1 MTIKV
6 ISNKVEREVFTDG
19 CKDLLSILQNN
30 GYEIS
35 AGCGGNGK
43 CNKCKV
49 FLIEGDTR
57 REVSACKTPVVDGMV
72 VEVPSSSGIGLSSD
86 LDKNIDTDG
95 EDGVGVAID
104 IGTTTVV
111 MYFVYLKTGK
121 TVEVKSFLN
130 PQRTFGADVISR
142 ISYATENGVERLET
156 SLKERINCE
165 ISHFKEK
172 FNFKEIKKT
181 VVTGNT
187 VMLHIFL
194 KEDISSFGYYP
205 FTPVFLNTQ
214 IKRGEEVCIDSN
226 LVVVLPSFSS
236 FVGAD
241 LVCGAVAVDLLK
253 SNSLL
258 VDLGTNG
265 EMLLYYNGK
274 LLSTSVAAG
283 PAFEGADIEC
293 GIGGVEG
300 AINKVY
306 IKDGKIAYET
316 IGGKEPIGICGSG
329 LIDAIS
335 CMLNDGIIDETGAFL
350 CDTDRFYIS
359 DSVYITSSDV
369 RKFQLAKSAVR
380 SGIEVLLE
388 NLNLG
393 KLDIDNLYI
402 SGGLGYYINITNAV
416 KLGVIP
422 KELESKVIISGNTA
436 GIGAKMCL
444 LSKSVLKTA
453 EEISVTATNVDLS
466 SNPMF
471 TDQFMENMFF

>member
-1 MTIKV
+1 
-6 ISNKVEREVFTDG
+6 
-19 CKDLLSILQNN
+19 
-30 GYEIS
+30 
-35 AGCGGNGK
+35 
-43 CNKCKV
+43 
-49 FLIEGDTR
+49 
-57 REVSACKTPVVDGMV
+57 
-72 VEVPSSSGIGLSSD
+72 
-86 LDKNIDTDG
+86 
-95 EDGVGVAID
+95 
-104 IGTTTVV
+104 
-111 MYFVYLKTGK
+111 
-121 TVEVKSFLN
+121 
-130 PQRTFGADVISR
+130 
-142 ISYATENGVERLET
+142 
-156 SLKERINCE
+156 
-165 ISHFKEK
+165 
-172 FNFKEIKKT
+172 
-181 VVTGNT
+181 
-187 VMLHIFL
+187 MLHIFL

-214 IKRGEEVCIDSN
+214 IKRGKEVGIDSN

-335 CMLNDGIIDETGAFL
+335 CMLNDGVIDETGAFL

-393 KLDIDNLYI
+393 KSDIDNLYI
-402 SGGLGYYINITNAV
+402 SGGLGYYIDITNAV

-422 KELESKVIISGNTA
+422 KELESKVVISGNTA

-444 LSKSVLKTA
+444 LSKSVLKTT